1 MKKKLLALISM
12 TMVVCSL
19 VACGTSQSS
28 TEPKN
33 DKDGTHDSK
42 IEVNVETTV
51 EDEETEDASEKEVIS
66 NEETSKIDESAF
78 EESEEAVKEDAD
90 ETVEEES
97 KDEKVEMEGHGHKEN
112 HSIDSSDNDN

>member
-19 VACGTSQSS
+19 VACETSQSS

-51 EDEETEDASEKEVIS
+51 EDEETVDASEKEVIS

-78 EESEEAVKEDAD
+78 EEVE

>member
-78 EESEEAVKEDAD
+78 EESEETIKEEAD

>member
-19 VACGTSQSS
+19 VACETSQSS

-51 EDEETEDASEKEVIS
+51 EDEETEDDSVKEVIS

-78 EESEEAVKEDAD
+78 EEAE

>member
-78 EESEEAVKEDAD
+78 EESEE
-90 ETVEEES
+90 TVEEES

>member
-51 EDEETEDASEKEVIS
+51 EDEESEDTSEKEVIS
-66 NEETSKIDESAF
+66 NEETSKINESAF
-78 EESEEAVKEDAD
+78 EESEETVK
-90 ETVEEES
+90 EES

>member
-19 VACGTSQSS
+19 VACETSQSS

-78 EESEEAVKEDAD
+78 EESEE
-90 ETVEEES
+90 TVEEES
-97 KDEKVEMEGHGHKEN
+97 KDEKIEVEGHGHKED

>member
-1 MKKKLLALISM
+1 MKRKLLALISM

-19 VACGTSQSS
+19 AACGTSQSS
-28 TEPKN
+28 TAPKN

-42 IEVNVETTV
+42 IEVTVETTV
-51 EDEETEDASEKEVIS
+51 EEEETKDDSEKEVIS
-66 NEETSKIDESAF
+66 SEETSKIDESAF
-78 EESEEAVKEDAD
+78 EETEETITEEVE

-97 KDEKVEMEGHGHKEN
+97 KDEKVEVEGHGHKEA